1 MGKVTKKILG
11 ATRGKVGDVVFRKF
25 RMANVDSAYQPNPFN
40 PNTEAQRLQ
49 RGKFAVM
56 SNLAQEMAPA
66 INKGFAFAVKGTM
79 LSPRNR
85 FIRENKACF
94 TGSDPA
100 LITINWL
107 ALKVSLGA
115 RSHCDFATPSFDNP
129 LEVQATFTSSD
140 VTADSNNQV
149 YLVVYAQDAKESIL
163 SAPAKL
169 EDGVVS
175 VTVPSHW
182 NGLKVQVYAMEV
194 SAADHPEDYIVKGQP
209 YASVYVGQGNI
220 G

>member
-56 SNLAQEMAPA
+56 SSLAQEMAPA

-94 TGSDPA
+94 TGNQPDN
-100 LITINWL
+100 ITINYNAMMV
-107 ALKVSLGA
+107 ALGY
-115 RSHCDFATPSFDNP
+115 RSHCSYNVPSFDNP
-129 LEVQATFTSSD
+129 LEVEVSFTSTD
-140 VTADSNNQV
+140 VTADANNQIV
-149 YLVVYAQDAKESIL
+149 LVVYCPDDKACVVSPA
-163 SAPAKL
+163 AKL
-169 EDGVVS
+169 SDGSVS
-175 VTVPSHW
+175 VNVPSEW
-182 NGLKVQVYAMEV
+182 NGLKVHVWGVEY

-209 YASVYVGQGNI
+209 YASIYVGQGNI

>member
-49 RGKFAVM
+49 RGKFAIM

-85 FIRENKACF
+85 FIRENKTCF
-94 TGSDPA
+94 TGSDPN
-100 LITINWL
+100 LITVNYN
-107 ALKVSLGA
+107 ALKVALGA
-115 RSHCDFATPSFDNP
+115 RSHCNYSVPSFDNP
-129 LEVQATFTSSD
+129 LEVEVSFTSTD
-140 VTADSNNQV
+140 ATADANNQV
-149 YLVVYAQDAKESIL
+149 VLVVYCPDDKSCVVSPA
-163 SAPAKL
+163 AKL
-169 EDGVVS
+169 SDGSVS
-175 VTVPSHW
+175 ATVPSEW
-182 NGLKVQVYAMEV
+182 NGLKVHVWGVEY
-194 SAADHPEDYIVKGQP
+194 SAEDHPEDYIVKGQP
-209 YASVYVGQGNI
+209 YASIYVGQGNI

>member
-49 RGKFAVM
+49 RGKFSVM
-56 SNLAQEMAPA
+56 SNHAQEMAVI
-66 INKGFAFAVKGTM
+66 INKGLAFAVKGTM

-85 FIRENKACF
+85 FIRENKGCF
-94 TGSDPA
+94 TGSQPDNITVSYTTMKVA
-100 LITINWL
+100 LG
-107 ALKVSLGA
+107 S
-115 RSHCDFATPSFDNP
+115 RSHCDFASPSFDNP
-129 LEVQATFTSSD
+129 LEVQAIFTTAD
-140 VTADSNNQV
+140 MTADSNNQV
-149 YLVVYAQDAKESIL
+149 YLAVYCPDAKEAIL

-169 EDGVVS
+169 EDGSVS
-175 VTVPSHW
+175 VNVPSHW
-182 NGLKVQVYAMEV
+182 NGLKVHVWGMEF